1 MPIGSPY
8 NPATSFQISQLAL
21 NANQFEPTSPAK
33 NSEPSIIVWD
43 TSLNI
48 LQRVSTLTNIV
59 LEELGGGLQIP
70 RPEINIGKATAE
82 SGYGTAQPIF
92 AHYLPPINSNFLNF
106 NPKYYLFM
114 QKSNTNRKKMINGNP
129 VSFRRPAGIY
139 HPTHLNGINFPVG
152 SSFYSGLTAIP
163 LNSEFDI
170 ALTPYTRTQIA
181 INPFQWARYAP
192 NSIDWAVPILADFGD
207 IIENYKIQGKKKKD
221 SRSALMFLC
230 IGVENPDTTSNY
242 PIIFGQLS
250 IPFKLAL
257 KKEGLPSIC
266 VGLQFLME
274 SSSVKTVT
282 LPVA

>member
-70 RPEINIGKATAE
+70 RPEINIGQATAE
-82 SGYGTAQPIF
+82 YGTAQSIF

-114 QKSNTNRKKMINGNP
+114 QKSNANRKKTINGES

-192 NSIDWAVPILADFGD
+192 DAISWAVPTLADFGND
-207 IIENYKIQGKKKKD
+207 IFNYKIQGKKKKD

-257 KKEGLPSIC
+257 KKEGFPSKC